1 MANFKPQALFTT
13 NSSIHEYWNRQR
25 NSIYIRKTYK
35 TYRELL
41 KDLPNILAETN
52 EEYIS
57 VYRSR
62 RGEWGEWFE
71 HWALVNG
78 KPKKIHEGWS

>member
-1 MANFKPQALFTT
+1 MANFKPQVLFTT
-13 NSSIHEYWNRQR
+13 TNSIREYWNRQR
-25 NSIYIRKTYK
+25 NSMSIRKTYK
-35 TYRELL
+35 NYRELL

-52 EEYIS
+52 EDYIS

>member
-13 NSSIHEYWNRQR
+13 TSSIHEYCNRQR
-25 NSIYIRKTYK
+25 NSMYIRKTYK

-52 EEYIS
+52 EDYIS

-62 RGEWGEWFE
+62 KGCWGEWFE

>member
-1 MANFKPQALFTT
+1 MANFKPQVLYTT
-13 NSSIHEYWNRQR
+13 TQSINDYWDRRRQ
-25 NSIYIRKTYK
+25 SMYIRKSYK

-41 KDLPNILAETN
+41 KDLPRVLAETN
-52 EEYIS
+52 EDYIS
-57 VYRSR
+57 IYRSR

-78 KPKKIHEGWS
+78 KPKMIHQGWS